1 MAKQPSSIAWN
12 AAFLIGSPG
21 RQLTK
26 GDEQGLVQH
35 GRQQHEKSKPLL
47 EIRAFYKSILIII
60 TKLTGQV
67 IHCAVLIPLIVA
79 KYIIGSVN
87 IFFAINRSCRPVSVS
102 IICHEIVFA
111 GNQE

>member
-1 MAKQPSSIAWN
+1 MERGFFDWQPWKPAERKETN
-12 AAFLIGSPG
+12 
-21 RQLTK
+21 K
-26 GDEQGLVQH
+26 GLVQH

-47 EIRAFYKSILIII
+47 EIRANYKSILIII
-60 TKLTGQV
+60 TELTGQA

-79 KYIIGSVN
+79 KQIIDSVN
-87 IFFAINRSCRPVSVS
+87 IFFATNRSCHPVSVS